1 TLVCTMPIPFDKGL
15 SVPAGVLLQELDG
28 ESVFLNLNN
37 GQYFG
42 LDEVG
47 TQMWKALTTAS
58 SVQAAYEGLLLEYE
72 VDADQLRRELED
84 LLEKLVAH
92 GLVET
97 AHS

>member
-1 TLVCTMPIPFDKGL
+1 MPIPFDKGV
-15 SVPAGVLLQELDG
+15 SVPSGVLLQELDG

-47 TQMWKALTTAS
+47 THMWKALTTAP
-58 SVQAAYEGLLLEYE
+58 SVQAAYDGLLQEYE
-72 VDADQLRRELED
+72 VDADQLRRDLDD
-84 LLEKLVAH
+84 LLEKLVTH
-92 GLVET
+92 GLVEM